1 MRNDLTKR
9 SYVGSLTSGALL
21 RAETKI
27 LSPYLL
33 QNLTAAEWKE
43 LFEKENPLQKNSVE
57 TSMRYMRTIRRR
69 IEQTKDLKESFLQE
83 LVVADQIAFSQLMLL
98 LILLDS
104 PIVVDFMCNIL
115 GEYRRRF
122 KEVLPS
128 DIWDQFIEDRKR
140 YISELGVFADKTLNN
155 IGATVIKVLSD
166 VGYLSD
172 SKTKRLQAVYP
183 TQELYKWLKKLN
195 RAELKEVFECT
206 L

>member
-1 MRNDLTKR
+1 MRNDLTKK

-122 KEVLPS
+122 KEVLP
-128 DIWDQFIEDRKR
+128 
-140 YISELGVFADKTLNN
+140 
-155 IGATVIKVLSD
+155 
-166 VGYLSD
+166 
-172 SKTKRLQAVYP
+172 
-183 TQELYKWLKKLN
+183 
-195 RAELKEVFECT
+195 
-206 L
+206 

>member
-104 PIVVDFMCNIL
+104 PIVVDFMCNVL

-172 SKTKRLQAVYP
+172 SKTKRLQSVYP

>member
-1 MRNDLTKR
+1 MRNSLEKR

-27 LSPYLL
+27 LAPYLL
-33 QNLTAAEWKE
+33 QNLTVVEWKE
-43 LFEKENPLQKNSVE
+43 LFKKENPLQKNSVE

-104 PIVVDFMCNIL
+104 PIVVDFMRNVL
-115 GEYRRRF
+115 GDYRRRF
-122 KEVLPS
+122 KESLPP
-128 DIWDQFIEDRKR
+128 DIWNEFVEDRKR
-140 YISELGVFADKTLNN
+140 YISELGLFADKTLSN
-155 IGATVIKVLSD
+155 IGSTIIKVLSD

-172 SKTKRLQAVYP
+172 SKIRKLQAVYP
-183 TQELYKWLKKLN
+183 TRELYKWLKKLH
-195 RAELKEVFECT
+195 REELKEVFECT